1 MKYFKLAS
9 IFLIIE
15 LMIVFIVSL
24 LNLIGL
30 NGGISSIILLILNII
45 LFFILTFYSGKN
57 SNEKGYL
64 VGLLTSSLLIFL
76 MFVINSIFYGINLR
90 LSTIIYYL
98 ILILTGVIGGTIG
111 INKKKEDNLKCT
123 L

>member
-15 LMIVFIVSL
+15 LMIAFIVSL

-76 MFVINSIFYGINLR
+76 MFVINRRWKYIFLPFLYALLGA
-90 LSTIIYYL
+90 
-98 ILILTGVIGGTIG
+98 VIGIIDGCILC
-111 INKKKEDNLKCT
+111 NYL
-123 L
+123 LFL

>member
-15 LMIVFIVSL
+15 LMIVFIISL

-76 MFVINSIFYGINLR
+76 MFVINSIFYGINLK

-111 INKKKEDNLKCT
+111 INKKKEYN
-123 L
+123 

>member
-64 VGLLTSSLLIFL
+64 VWYQFDGLFEEYTFFDYLATHYYNYLSSSL
-76 MFVINSIFYGINLR
+76 SNL
-90 LSTIIYYL
+90 TFI
-98 ILILTGVIGGTIG
+98 
-111 INKKKEDNLKCT
+111 EFA
-123 L
+123 